1 MSTKHKCELRAA
13 YIAIGILSC
22 LLIII
27 GVWYGLW
34 YDPDYFN
41 TDKKKTNDDTTR
53 DLNNEDTPLNKGEF
67 HKIDIITISGTFMVL
82 FAAIIYF
89 YLCYQGEIWGYTINK
104 YAVKSHTT
112 EAFPMYTAIY
122 TFGIG
127 LLMPLIRFIIQKG
140 DQSYSVAMYS
150 YYPIVFICMMIGYY
164 LYEVFKLKHYT

>member
-13 YIAIGILSC
+13 YIAIGILSF

-27 GVWYGLW
+27 GLWYGLW
-34 YDPDYFN
+34 YDPLYF
-41 TDKKKTNDDTTR
+41 DKKGKDII
-53 DLNNEDTPLNKGEF
+53 NEDTPLNKGEF
-67 HKIDIITISGTFMVL
+67 HKIDIITIVGTLMILTAAVL
-82 FAAIIYF
+82 YF
-89 YLCYQGEIWGYTINK
+89 RIWYHGELIWKNP
-104 YAVKSHTT
+104 YAVKTHTT

-127 LLMPLIRFIIQKG
+127 LLMPIIRYIIQQG

-164 LYEVFKLKHYT
+164 LYEIFKLKHYA